1 MTQTIIALFI
11 VALALL
17 WVLMRLFKKPSGNCN
32 CGCSTCPTNK
42 RNTCTQAKKK
52 Q

>member
-17 WVLMRLFKKPSGNCN
+17 WVLMRLFKTPKKKGGSCS
-32 CGCSTCPTNK
+32 CGCSNCTKSECPTHP
-42 RNTCTQAKKK
+42 RH
-52 Q
+52 